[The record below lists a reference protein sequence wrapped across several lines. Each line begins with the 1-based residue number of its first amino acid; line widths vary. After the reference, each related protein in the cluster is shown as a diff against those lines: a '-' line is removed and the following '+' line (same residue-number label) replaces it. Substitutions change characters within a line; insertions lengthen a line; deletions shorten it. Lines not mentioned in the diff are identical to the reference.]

1 MKYGFLT
8 VGIWLLIGVCV
19 SLEAAPSY
27 DQIDALGGS
36 RSRYISDESQIAQL
50 LSLLQKGVQQFDSPA
65 ITMAVAGFE
74 TKADGPAAIPS
85 NYQLSLDSL
94 FAEAEQIC
102 PTSQTEHPGW
112 ISGAFDWFSVRI
124 VSIVVDSDRA
134 VVVAAPGWTDP
145 QKSGRDDTHYEF
157 QLTRTQNRWTL
168 DDFAPVLSA
177 VGDYLMTMEP
187 VLRDKGRHGE
197 SAKSGPSYNDYAT
210 WLQHSAKDLLLE
222 QWFDQGS
229 GIKRF
234 TKTTAENLLGG
245 RVFSCA
251 GSASS
256 FYYQGDPL
264 IGRTVSV
271 AAVSDHC
278 WQRFVVADQLENY
291 ITAKGRAGTGN
302 NIDEFATPGGLEF
315 RSWGYLY
322 VCDRGNDRIKVVG
335 ISDSYNQHV
344 ALEWIV
350 GQTLHE
356 PIDLDVTMDGHVIVA
371 EAASNSVACFCDP
384 TACSPFRRHTAI
396 DGPEG
401 MMFVISRPVA
411 VCFSKDPV
419 TSAKNINCAY
429 LLDRDGTRIMRI
441 DYPFA
446 ASPFVPAVQ
455 MIPDPIASATDVSVD
470 NRGQV
475 WVVDSERGRIY
486 KFDPSLRLLAIQ
498 GEEGTGDA
506 EYLYPRSLA
515 FTQAYQYGGQYQPPI
530 PLPSVGEAILT
541 EQWGSTTGIRR
552 LVSGVDIFTPSAA
565 YSPRLTP
572 TGADFIAG
580 QYFTTDYADLSVQ
593 VFCNSTRYDSLGWTN
608 IPPGVQSFTWYL
620 TPSAPSG
627 TYEVRFTAR
636 SVFNSS
642 NTAVA
647 KAWVPVDTSITN
659 QLPIVSCIYFPNGD
673 TCFLPYVQQP
683 IKATANDPDG
693 SIANYFWSCDPV
705 DAGDFSNPYANP
717 TDFTANPPPG
727 KTIKQRFV
735 RVRVTDNYGQYSP
748 YKSLIIDN
756 CPVTRCV
763 CLSCGD
769 ANSDGVVDIS
779 DAVFL
784 ISYIFSGGA
793 APADCSEPV
802 GMGDASGNGSVDIS
816 DAVYLI
822 SYIFAGGGPP
832 HCP

>member
-1 MKYGFLT
+1 MKHGVLT
-8 VGIWLLIGVCV
+8 ISIWLLIGVCV
-19 SLEAAPSY
+19 FLEAAPSY

-50 LSLLQKGVQQFDSPA
+50 ISLLQQGVQQYDYPA
-65 ITMAVAGFE
+65 IAVAVAGSE

-112 ISGAFDWFSVRI
+112 ISGAFDWFSLRI
-124 VSIVVDSDRA
+124 VSIAVDGDRA
-134 VVVAAPGWTDP
+134 VVVAVPGWTDP
-145 QKSGRDDTHYEF
+145 QKSGRDNNPYEF

-187 VLRDKGRHGE
+187 ALRE
-197 SAKSGPSYNDYAT
+197 SARQKVSARSGPSYSDYAT
-210 WLQHSAKDLLLE
+210 WLQHSAKNLLLE
-222 QWFDQGS
+222 QWFDQGN

-234 TKTTAENLLGG
+234 TKSTALNMLGG

-251 GSASS
+251 GNASS

-335 ISDSYNQHV
+335 ISDNYNQHV
-344 ALEWIV
+344 ALDWIV

-356 PIDLDVTMDGHVIVA
+356 PIDLDVTVDGHVIVA
-371 EAASNSVACFCDP
+371 EAASNSIACFCDP
-384 TACSPFRRHTAI
+384 VTCPPFRRHTTL
-396 DGPEG
+396 DSPYNVPLGSVY
-401 MMFVISRPVA
+401 VINRPVA
-411 VCFSKDPV
+411 VCFSKDPLPG
-419 TSAKNINCAY
+419 AKDTYLAY
-429 LLDRDGTRIMRI
+429 LLDRDGTRIMQI
-441 DYPFA
+441 CNPFT
-446 ASPFVPAVQ
+446 ASPSVSAVQ
-455 MIPDPIASATDVSVD
+455 LIPDPIASATDVSVD

-486 KFDPSLRLLAIQ
+486 KFDPWLKLLAVQ
-498 GEEGTGDA
+498 GQEGIGDA

-515 FTQAYQYGGQYQPPI
+515 FTQAYQYGGEYQPPI
-530 PLPSVGEAILT
+530 PLPAVGEAILT
-541 EQWGSTTGIRR
+541 EKWGSTTGIRR

-565 YSPRLTP
+565 YSPRLAP
-572 TGADFIAG
+572 TGADFISG

-593 VFCNSTRYDSLGWTN
+593 VYCNSTRYDSLGWTN
-608 IPPGVQSFTWYL
+608 IPAGVQSFTWYL

-647 KAWVPVDTSITN
+647 KGTVE
-659 QLPIVSCIYFPNGD
+659 
-673 TCFLPYVQQP
+673 
-683 IKATANDPDG
+683 K
-693 SIANYFWSCDPV
+693 
-705 DAGDFSNPYANP
+705 
-717 TDFTANPPPG
+717 PG
-727 KTIKQRFV
+727 FMLR
-735 RVRVTDNYGQYSP
+735 
-748 YKSLIIDN
+748 
-756 CPVTRCV
+756 
-763 CLSCGD
+763 
-769 ANSDGVVDIS
+769 
-779 DAVFL
+779 
-784 ISYIFSGGA
+784 
-793 APADCSEPV
+793 
-802 GMGDASGNGSVDIS
+802 
-816 DAVYLI
+816 
-822 SYIFAGGGPP
+822 
-832 HCP
+832 